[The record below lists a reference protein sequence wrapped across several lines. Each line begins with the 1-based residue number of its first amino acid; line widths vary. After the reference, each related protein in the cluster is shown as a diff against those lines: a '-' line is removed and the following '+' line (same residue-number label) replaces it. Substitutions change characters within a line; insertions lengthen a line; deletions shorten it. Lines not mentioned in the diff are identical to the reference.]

1 MEIKDFGSHNL
12 NTTGGKVPDTV
23 YFYNKCLAQ
32 ISAGG
37 G

>member
-23 YFYNKCLAQ
+23 YFYNKQYRAN
-32 ISAGG
+32 ISR
-37 G
+37 